1 MKAMKSKKQ
10 NAILEKEYARD
21 PNWSKEK
28 RKELAN
34 LLGLEPNQVYKW
46 LWDKGEAIRKKEKE
60 IQEAYIDLFS
70 I

>member
-1 MKAMKSKKQ
+1 MKIKKLSKKGHSQTVLLDSSLKPKVMKAMKSKKQ

-34 LLGLEPNQVYKW
+34 LLGLEPN
-46 LWDKGEAIRKKEKE
+46 
-60 IQEAYIDLFS
+60 
-70 I
+70 